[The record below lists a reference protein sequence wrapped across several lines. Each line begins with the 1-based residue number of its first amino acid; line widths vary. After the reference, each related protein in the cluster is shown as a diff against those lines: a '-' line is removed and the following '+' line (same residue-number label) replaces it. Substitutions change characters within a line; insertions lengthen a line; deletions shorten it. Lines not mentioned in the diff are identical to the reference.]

1 MLHTGPM
8 DELKGP
14 KIVSISAVIRDNL
27 KELREEKDWSQR
39 QVAEILTER
48 TGETW
53 TQTRVLDMEGGRG
66 RKRTISPDELVV
78 LARLYGKHLKE
89 LFRVP
94 DDALARVG
102 RSLVA
107 SEDLI
112 HLLGIDQDTDSHFNW
127 QWAHFQGATLG
138 LFWRGKITKD
148 LLDQA
153 AEGIEVHDD
162 ETGEV
167 VWKGP
172 APEES
177 QQAQQQIRDAYR
189 EVIDPEIIREIAEDL
204 TFWGRVKI
212 RRSGWGVRYAEDDF
226 TNLVLSILRDDK
238 KGKSG

>member
-1 MLHTGPM
+1 M
-8 DELKGP
+8 DELKRP
-14 KIVSISAVIRDNL
+14 ETVSISAVIRDNL
-27 KELREEKDWSQR
+27 RGLREEKKWSQR
-39 QVAEILTER
+39 QVAEILTKR

-53 TQTRVLDMEGGRG
+53 TQTRVLDLEGGRG

-102 RSLVA
+102 RSFFA

-112 HLLGIDQDTDSHFNW
+112 HLLGIDQDPESHFNW
-127 QWAHFQGATLG
+127 QWAHFQAATLG
-138 LFWRGKITKD
+138 LFWRGEITKD

-153 AEGIEVHDD
+153 TEGIEVHDD
-162 ETGEV
+162 ETGV

-189 EVIDPEIIREIAEDL
+189 EVMDPEIIREIAEDL
-204 TFWGRVKI
+204 SFWGRVKI